1 MKQMLRVYLIIAMVA
16 AAAARAEAQPAQD
29 KTGHPYIR
37 ATGEATVSAK
47 PDRAKLEIGVVT
59 QAANAQNA
67 AAQNAQNATQTE
79 SMVTALRHSLGQT
92 AEIHT
97 SGYSLTPNFRYS
109 KDGGQPTLSGYT
121 ASNTVEIVTDD
132 LAKVGKVIDAG
143 TQAGANNVRGLEFQL
158 KDEAPVRAQALTEAA
173 RKARA
178 AAAAMAAALGLK
190 VVRVLSAEEGGPPQV
205 IRPMAMA
212 MKAAASPTPIE
223 SGNIPVQASVTVT
236 LEVAPAPP
244 N

>member
-1 MKQMLRVYLIIAMVA
+1 MKQMLRVCLVVAMVA
-16 AAAARAEAQPAQD
+16 ATAAWADAQPAQD
-29 KTGHPYIR
+29 KSGRPYIR

-47 PDRAKLEIGVVT
+47 PDRARLEIGVVT
-59 QAANAQNA
+59 EAGNAQNA
-67 AAQNAQNATQTE
+67 AAQNATQTE
-79 SMVTALRHSLGQT
+79 SMVTALRRSLGQT

-121 ASNTVEIVTDD
+121 ASNTVAIVTDD

-158 KDEAPVRAQALTEAA
+158 KDETPVRAQALTEAA

-178 AAAAMAAALGLK
+178 AAEAMAAALGLK
-190 VVRVLSAEEGGPPQV
+190 VVRVLSAEEGRPPQV

-212 MKAAASPTPIE
+212 MKAAPSPTPIE
-223 SGNIPVQASVTVT
+223 SGNIQVQASVTVT
-236 LEVAPAPP
+236 VEVAPAAP
-244 N
+244 